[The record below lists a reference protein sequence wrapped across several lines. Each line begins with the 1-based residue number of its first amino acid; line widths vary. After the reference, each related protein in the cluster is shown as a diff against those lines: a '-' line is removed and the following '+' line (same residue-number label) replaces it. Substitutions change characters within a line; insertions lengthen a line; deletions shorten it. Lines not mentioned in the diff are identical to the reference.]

1 MGYSKKPLVEGG
13 LVGLV
18 RALRPINTKPKGKDS
33 QEDVV
38 DDDNNEG
45 SCCTTPTEK
54 EARIPKSLTCPP
66 APRVRRTKP
75 RCHFNDPK
83 VFFKSPELEAFLKGQ
98 GV

>member
-1 MGYSKKPLVEGG
+1 MGLSKKLQVEGG

-18 RALRPINTKPKGKDS
+18 RALKPINTKSRGKES
-33 QEDVV
+33 Q
-38 DDDNNEG
+38 DDGDGGGDEG